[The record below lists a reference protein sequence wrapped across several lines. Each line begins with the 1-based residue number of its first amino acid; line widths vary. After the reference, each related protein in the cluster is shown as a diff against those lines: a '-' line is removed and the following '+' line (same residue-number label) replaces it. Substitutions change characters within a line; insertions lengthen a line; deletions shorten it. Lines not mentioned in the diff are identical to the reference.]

1 MMPELRNSPLTQ
13 LRRYRSRV
21 SVTTSSG
28 VKRARGTSLERRFT
42 QYWQS
47 YRQKL
52 VSRIFSSDT
61 QRPSGVK
68 LWQMPGPLAPR
79 PEVPFELRFGAP
91 LLAQDTSY
99 LAASARMLSLSM
111 GSTSRVPNTV
121 YKNSNRDCRPWPA
134 PPPGGPLGCRLAEQ
148 MRLQG
153 VVVAGSVSLAGYC
166 TNKQC
171 QTDNRSAPT

>member
-1 MMPELRNSPLTQ
+1 HALSLHDALPIW
-13 LRRYRSRV
+13 
-21 SVTTSSG
+21 
-28 VKRARGTSLERRFT
+28 ARGTSLERRFT

-79 PEVPFELRFGAP
+79 PEVPLELRFGAP

-111 GSTSRVPNTV
+111 SSTSRVPNTV
-121 YKNSNRDCRPWPA
+121 YKNSNRDCRP
-134 PPPGGPLGCRLAEQ
+134 
-148 MRLQG
+148 
-153 VVVAGSVSLAGYC
+153 
-166 TNKQC
+166 
-171 QTDNRSAPT
+171 

>member
-1 MMPELRNSPLTQ
+1 MIPELRNSPLTQ

-28 VKRARGTSLERRFT
+28 LKRARGTSLERRFT

-68 LWQMPGPLAPR
+68 LWQMPGPLAPM
-79 PEVPFELRFGAP
+79 PEVPFEPRFGAP
-91 LLAQDTSY
+91 LLAQDASY

-111 GSTSRVPNTV
+111 SCTGASRSTV
-121 YKNSNRDCRPWPA
+121 YANSIRSPGTPPA
-134 PPPGGPLGCRLAEQ
+134 PAICRVCQRHRSSELTAEWKAVTA
-148 MRLQG
+148 RTYNGHLILQCCG
-153 VVVAGSVSLAGYC
+153 
-166 TNKQC
+166 
-171 QTDNRSAPT
+171 